1 MENNNYR
8 ISESGQFT
16 FYQVPKLLFENARFT
31 KLSTDAKLL
40 YGLLLDRMSLSAK
53 NGWYDKNG
61 DVYLFFTVKEVESLL
76 HFSHEK
82 VGRLY
87 AELEK
92 LRLIERKRQGQ
103 GKPIQIYV
111 KRFTTDIVK
120 SEVKTSENQKSENPK
135 TGCQDFCF
143 SDASNIDKNNTDFSD
158 TDLSIA
164 RYDMDA
170 MEQQIKK
177 QIEYDILAEEGNEN
191 RLKEIVL
198 LICGVICGSSP
209 TVRIGGNIYQ
219 REAVRSRLFK
229 LEAEHIEYVID
240 RMEKNTSRIRNIR
253 AYLLSALYN
262 APTTMDH
269 FYQAEVNHDLYG

>member
-40 YGLLLDRMSLSAK
+40 YGLLLDRMSLSA
-53 NGWYDKNG
+53 KNG

-111 KRFTTDIVK
+111 KRFTQILENRK
-120 SEVKTSENQKSENPK
+120 SRYPKIRSLKIRKPDVKTYVFQTQIILIRVIRTLVILIYLSHDTIWMRLNSASKNKLNTTYLPKEKTK
-135 TGCQDFCF
+135 TG
-143 SDASNIDKNNTDFSD
+143 
-158 TDLSIA
+158 
-164 RYDMDA
+164 
-170 MEQQIKK
+170 
-177 QIEYDILAEEGNEN
+177 
-191 RLKEIVL
+191 
-198 LICGVICGSSP
+198 
-209 TVRIGGNIYQ
+209 
-219 REAVRSRLFK
+219 
-229 LEAEHIEYVID
+229 
-240 RMEKNTSRIRNIR
+240 
-253 AYLLSALYN
+253 
-262 APTTMDH
+262 
-269 FYQAEVNHDLYG
+269 